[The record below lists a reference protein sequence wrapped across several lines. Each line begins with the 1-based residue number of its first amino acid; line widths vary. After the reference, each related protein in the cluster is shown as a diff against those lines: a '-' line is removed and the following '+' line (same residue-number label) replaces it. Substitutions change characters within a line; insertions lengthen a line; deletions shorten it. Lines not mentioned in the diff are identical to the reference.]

1 MIHREKAVIIDL
13 GMSLQIPVD
22 QRNAM
27 RALIKPQGQAG
38 KQKYMAPEVY
48 ANNDNF
54 DGFAIDMWAVGVI
67 LYIMLV
73 GEFPWEMPH
82 PADEK
87 FRYITDGYL
96 EDYLRRRGFPLSP
109 DVLCLLQRMLWLNP
123 RHRLCLQQVRAHP
136 WMSQCS
142 SAGPHVIPF
151 RSAKRRPAADQD
163 GQEEEEE
170 EKEVTVLPPEE
181 IQPGRYSG
189 KDDGVPNDDMETM
202 LTKAEPYTRKE
213 LRPEEDL
220 TSVEPTVLT
229 EEDPY
234 VQAHRNKMTKKDGSS
249 ASGSSSASATG
260 VLL

>member
-1 MIHREKAVIIDL
+1 MIHKDRAVIIDL
-13 GMSLQIPVD
+13 GMSVQVPYDLN
-22 QRNAM
+22 RL
-27 RALIKPQGQAG
+27 RCLICPQGQAG

-48 ANNDNF
+48 ANQESF

-73 GEFPWEMPH
+73 GEFPWELPH

-87 FRYITDGYL
+87 FCYITDGYL

-136 WMSQCS
+136 WMSQGH
-142 SAGPHVIPF
+142 APVHVIPF
-151 RSAKRRPAADQD
+151 RSATRGENDDECKT
-163 GQEEEEE
+163 E
-170 EKEVTVLPPEE
+170 EKEVKVLPPDE

-189 KDDGVPNDDMETM
+189 KEDGIPTEDMEAM
-202 LTKAEPYTRKE
+202 LEKVEPYHRKE

-220 TSVEPTVLT
+220 ASVLPTALT
-229 EEDPY
+229 DEDPY
-234 VQAHRNKMTKKDGSS
+234 VQAQRSKMGNHKGSILSKGQQWVKK
-249 ASGSSSASATG
+249 
-260 VLL
+260 LLVPNSLKA